1 MDQRWHIG
9 GVIPLGPERLAQL
22 IESLPVGVFILDAGG
37 RAVYANAA
45 AEELLG
51 RGITSEDAADNLNQR
66 YAAYVAG
73 TSNPYPNERMP
84 IVRALTGEQTFADD
98 IEIDREGERIALEVT
113 ATPIFDESGALTF
126 AVAVFQ
132 DITARR
138 RAQAE
143 LASLNDVLEREVGRR
158 TAQLARTVEVLEKE
172 IRARHLSEQELLR
185 AKSTAEQANRAKS
198 LFLMN
203 VSHELRTPLHHIIG
217 FNELLAERVADPGQ
231 SKLARTAEASG
242 RDLLGKI
249 DELIELARAE
259 AGPSSGSQSRFDF
272 DHVLNEIAG
281 AAGLRC
287 ADAVTVGTMQA
298 DEALV
303 RSILADTLR
312 RAGEDATFSVTAEH
326 EGSARW
332 IVISVPSAELAERL
346 RAISH
351 LFGESVPSE
360 ESRFLQREIDMRLA
374 IARARLRK
382 LGGDIVIVPDSDVTR
397 IVFAP
402 ATAA

>member
-1 MDQRWHIG
+1 M
-9 GVIPLGPERLAQL
+9 QL
-22 IESLPVGVFILDAGG
+22 IESLPVGVYILDAAG

-51 RGITSEDAADNLNQR
+51 RGITSEDVADNLNQR
-66 YAAYVAG
+66 YAAYIAG
-73 TSNPYPNERMP
+73 TREPYPNERTP
-84 IVRALTGEQTFADD
+84 ILLALTGKQTVVDD
-98 IEIDREGERIALEVT
+98 MEIERDGERIALEVT
-113 ATPIFDESGALTF
+113 ATPIFDEDGALTF

-138 RAQAE
+138 RAQDE

-172 IRARHLSEQELLR
+172 IRARHLSEQELMR
-185 AKSTAEQANRAKS
+185 AKAAAEQANRAKS

-217 FNELLAERVADPGQ
+217 FNELLAERVVDAGQ

-242 RDLLGKI
+242 RELLGKI

-259 AGPSSGSQSRFDF
+259 AGPASGSQSRFDF

-287 ADAVTVGTMQA
+287 ANAVIVGTMQA
-298 DEALV
+298 DEGLV
-303 RSILADTLR
+303 RSILTDTLQ
-312 RAGEDATFSVTAEH
+312 RAGDEATFSVSAEH
-326 EGSARW
+326 EGSSRW
-332 IVISVPSAELAERL
+332 IVISVPSAELTERL

-351 LFGESVPSE
+351 LFGESAPSE

-397 IVFAP
+397 IVFTT